1 MMDFGVG
8 MDLGRVQQFSCLLFS
23 RSLFLLQGR
32 RSASCRWGG
41 WCNWWPCNCLLFTCE
56 RVLPLIADNKG
67 AVSQVVLV

>member
-41 WCNWWPCNCLLFTCE
+41 CATGGPVTASCSLVSEFCLSLPTIK
-56 RVLPLIADNKG
+56 VL
-67 AVSQVVLV
+67 